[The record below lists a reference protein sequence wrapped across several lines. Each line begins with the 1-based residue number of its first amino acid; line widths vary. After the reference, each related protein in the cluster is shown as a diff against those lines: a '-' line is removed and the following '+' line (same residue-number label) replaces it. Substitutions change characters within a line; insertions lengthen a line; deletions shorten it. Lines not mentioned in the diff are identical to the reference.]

1 MWKICHLF
9 GPHPLTHSNSN
20 RNHLGALNKTL
31 QGVAWYGQMDR
42 CVVCWPST
50 KLLDDTIVQC
60 CLDDSTK
67 KVDNPIIC
75 TFYAS
80 VLPVWIITNC
90 PLLGETSGDCLAEPK
105 KDVWNYLKGVEP
117 IWNSSKLFE
126 TIWNYLKL
134 FEGSQ
139 NPLPLAF
146 CFNTCLADIKADQ
159 NEQLLNGTHFLSDFL
174 ILGAKDRW
182 WRGGRGNCKT
192 MPRKIKIYRLRRRKL
207 QTLVGKKIYNFL

>member
-9 GPHPLTHSNSN
+9 GLHPLTHSNSN
-20 RNHLGALNKTL
+20 RNHLGALNMTQ

-80 VLPVWIITNC
+80 VLPVWTITNC
-90 PLLGETSGDCLAEPK
+90 PLLGETSGDCLAEPR
-105 KDVWNYLKGVEP
+105 KDVWNYLK
-117 IWNSSKLFE
+117 LFE
-126 TIWNYLKL
+126 RSRNP
-134 FEGSQ
+134 FEI
-139 NPLPLAF
+139 PF
-146 CFNTCLADIKADQ
+146 R
-159 NEQLLNGTHFLSDFL
+159 LLSASIPSWL
-174 ILGAKDRW
+174 ISKQIR
-182 WRGGRGNCKT
+182 
-192 MPRKIKIYRLRRRKL
+192 MSS
-207 QTLVGKKIYNFL
+207 F